1 MTGRFPATIA
11 LTALLLV
18 TASLLFAGTTGILEG
33 TVVDRDSKETLVG
46 VTVSIVGTGLG
57 AATDPEGRFQ
67 VNNVESGTYDVR
79 ITNIGYQPVVYK
91 GVVIR
96 PDLRTKLSVEM
107 VQSAVELEA
116 VEVIAER
123 PLIQKD
129 VTSTNFSISSKQVDR
144 LPVKNVADLLALFP
158 SVTAEGNVRG
168 GKSSEVVYLV
178 DGLPMQDVVG
188 GGIGGSLPKSAITEF
203 SVQSGG
209 FEAEYGNALSGVVNI
224 ITRRGGSKHAA
235 IARVEKDNWFAGEW
249 NTQNNRATE
258 TELTL
263 SGPLLPEK
271 LFYFGAATF
280 QANDTRWW
288 QDFDNFFDRRIFR
301 DLSGIAKLDY
311 SVSPGVRVTAQN
323 VFSLREW
330 RDYEFSWRFAL
341 DGLPAR
347 TRRSYRS
354 TATLSHTLAENLHY
368 SLNLTYYYLR
378 SRIGEG
384 AKTDIDL
391 TPYELDF
398 FLTYVVDGSRAW
410 WADTKQRIYTAKTD
424 LVYQPN
430 PNNVLKFGFEFNQYD
445 IFSDVVKY
453 EPQRNYFGKV
463 LVDSPQ
469 LNYSTMY
476 KYYPRTGSIYLQ
488 EKLEVQRDGAVVNL
502 GFRWDFLDPRSQR
515 PNVEYT
521 QPDSGSDGYQ
531 STVTGFTKATL
542 KQQLSPR
549 MGLSFP
555 MMWNL
560 VLIMNYGHYFQFPLF
575 DYLYSGINPQQLATG
590 VNVLVGNPD
599 LKPER
604 THAWEI
610 GMKYGLDERTLI
622 SVTYFKKEFI
632 DQIDSK
638 TFLPS
643 KARVAGDYGFA
654 EYINNAFANAEGIE
668 FVLSRTRGDLFTGSL
683 SYSLMR
689 TEGVSEYVDQGIN
702 FQQWGFPVVNQPYPL
717 SWDQLHSLKLNVDLK
732 LPYDFAVNLLWSFAT
747 GKPYT
752 YFPTKDGFT
761 PDDTSRAFLP
771 NNARLPSSGS
781 MNLKFSK
788 HVPLG
793 WGNGL
798 TVYGDI
804 SNIFNAK
811 NARWADANGRL
822 GGQLSDPSAFY
833 ESRRFSL
840 GVKYEI

>member
-1 MTGRFPATIA
+1 MTRRFPLSVTLA
-11 LTALLLV
+11 ALLLA
-18 TASLLFAGTTGILEG
+18 TFSLLFAGTTGILEG
-33 TVVDRDSKETLVG
+33 TVVDRDTRETLVG

-57 AATDPEGRFQ
+57 AATDAEGRFQ

-79 ITNIGYQPVVYK
+79 ITNIGYQPVVYR

-96 PDLRTKLSVEM
+96 PDLRTKINIEM
-107 VQSAVELEA
+107 VQSAVELDA

-168 GKSSEVVYLV
+168 GKASEVVYLV

-224 ITRRGGSKHAA
+224 ITRRGGSRHAA
-235 IARVEKDNWFAGEW
+235 IARVEKDNWLAGNW

-263 SGPLLPEK
+263 SGPLIPER
-271 LFYFGAATF
+271 LFYFGAATY

-301 DLSGIAKLDY
+301 DLSGIGKLDVA
-311 SVSPGVRVTAQN
+311 VSPGVRVTAQN

-341 DGLPAR
+341 DGLPPR
-347 TRRSYRS
+347 SRRSYRS
-354 TATLSHTLAENLHY
+354 TATLSHTLADNLHY
-368 SLNLTYYYLR
+368 SFNLTYYYLR
-378 SRIGEG
+378 SRIGDG

-430 PNNVLKFGFEFNQYD
+430 PSNVLKFGFEFNQYD

-521 QPDSGSDGYQ
+521 QPDSGSNGYE
-531 STVTGFTKATL
+531 STVTGFTKASL

-610 GMKYGLDERTLI
+610 GMKYGLDERTLV

-668 FVLSRTRGDLFTGSL
+668 LVLSRTRGDLLTGSL

-717 SWDQLHSLKLNVDLK
+717 SWDQLHSLKLNLDLK
-732 LPYDFAVNLLWSFAT
+732 LPYDLAVNLVWSFAT

-752 YFPTKDGFT
+752 YFPSKDGFT
-761 PDDTSRAFLP
+761 PEDSTRAFLP

-788 HVPLG
+788 HIPLG
-793 WGNGL
+793 WGDGL

>member
-1 MTGRFPATIA
+1 MPTHIPVRPTLAA
-11 LTALLLV
+11 MLLA

-33 TVVDRDSKETLVG
+33 TIVDRDSRETLIG
-46 VTVSIVGTGLG
+46 VTVSIVGTTLG
-57 AATDPEGRFQ
+57 AATDAEGFFQ
-67 VNNVESGTYDVR
+67 INNIESGTYDVR
-79 ITNIGYQPVVYK
+79 ITNIGYQPVLYK
-91 GVVIR
+91 GVMIR
-96 PDLRTKLSVEM
+96 PDLRTRISIEM

-116 VEVIAER
+116 VEITAER

-129 VTSTNFSISSKQVDR
+129 VTSTTFSISSKQVDR

-209 FEAEYGNALSGVVNI
+209 FDAEYGNALSGVVNI
-224 ITRRGGSKHAA
+224 ITRRGGSNHSA
-235 IARVEKDNWFAGEW
+235 IARVEKDNWFAGGW
-249 NTQNNRATE
+249 NSQNNRATE

-263 SGPLLPEK
+263 SGPLLAGK
-271 LFYFGAATF
+271 LSYFGAATY

-288 QDFDNFFDRRIFR
+288 QDFDNFFGKRIFR

-311 SVSPGVRVTAQN
+311 AVASGIRVTAQN
-323 VFSLREW
+323 VFSLRSW

-341 DGLPAR
+341 GGLPSR
-347 TRRSYRS
+347 SRRSYRS
-354 TATLSHTLAENLHY
+354 TATLSHTLTDNLHY
-368 SLNLTYYYLR
+368 TLNLTYYYLR

-384 AKTDIDL
+384 GKSDLDL

-398 FLTYVVDGSRAW
+398 FLTYVMKGSRAW

-430 PNNVLKFGFEFNQYD
+430 ANNVLKVGFEFNQYD

-476 KYYPRTGSIYLQ
+476 NYYPRTGSLYLQ

-502 GFRWDFLDPRSQR
+502 GFRWDFLDARSQR

-521 QPDSGSDGYQ
+521 QPDTGSDGYE
-531 STVTGFTKATL
+531 SKVTGYTRASL
-542 KQQLSPR
+542 KQQISPR

-575 DYLYSGINPQQLATG
+575 DYLYSGINPQQLAAG

-610 GMKYGLDERTLI
+610 GMKYGLDERTLV
-622 SVTYFKKEFI
+622 SLTYFKKEFI

-643 KARVAGDYGFA
+643 KARAAGDYGFA
-654 EYINNAFANAEGIE
+654 EYINNAFANAEGVE
-668 FVLSRTRGDLFTGSL
+668 VVLSRTRDDILTGSL

-702 FQQWGFPVVNQPYPL
+702 YQQWGFAVVNQPYPL
-717 SWDQLHSLKLNVDLK
+717 SWDQLHSLKLNADLK
-732 LPYDFAVNLLWSFAT
+732 LPYDLSVNLLWNFAT

-752 YFPTKDGFT
+752 YFPSKDGFT
-761 PDDTSRAFLP
+761 PEDSTMAFLP
-771 NNARLPSSGS
+771 NNARLPSTSS
-781 MNLKFSK
+781 VSVKFSK
-788 HVPLG
+788 QISLG
-793 WGNGL
+793 WGKGL
-798 TVYGDI
+798 TLYGDI
-804 SNIFNAK
+804 SNVFNAK
-811 NARWADANGRL
+811 NARWADANGRI
-822 GGQLSDPSAFY
+822 GGQLADPSAYY
-833 ESRRFSL
+833 ELRRFSL